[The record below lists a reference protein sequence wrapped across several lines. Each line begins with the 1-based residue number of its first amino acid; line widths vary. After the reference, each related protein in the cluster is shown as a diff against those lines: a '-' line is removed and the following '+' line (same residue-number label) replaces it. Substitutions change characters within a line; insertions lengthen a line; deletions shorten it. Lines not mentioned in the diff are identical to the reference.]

1 VAAAPRAPSPQGAAY
16 NDRTMSPRI
25 LFALLLA
32 LAGPAQSA
40 KPPQPVETG
49 APVNE
54 PAVRRE
60 VIEDDNARIE
70 ELRVRGAVRS
80 ITVTPKGPI
89 KTPYEVVPLDAGRD
103 NADGPSS
110 GKGTGGQR
118 VWRVLS
124 F

>member
-1 VAAAPRAPSPQGAAY
+1 
-16 NDRTMSPRI
+16 MSPRP
-25 LFALLLA
+25 LLAVLLLA
-32 LAGPAQSA
+32 LAGPLAAQST
-40 KPPQPVETG
+40 KPQPVDAG

-54 PAVRRE
+54 PAVRRD

-80 ITVTPKGPI
+80 ITVKPKGPI